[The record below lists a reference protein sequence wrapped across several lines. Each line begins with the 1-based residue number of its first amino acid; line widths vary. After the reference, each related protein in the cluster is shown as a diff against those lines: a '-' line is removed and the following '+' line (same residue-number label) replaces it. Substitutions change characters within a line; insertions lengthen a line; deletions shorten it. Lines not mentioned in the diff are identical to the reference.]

1 MFNEFDMSEGWG
13 SRNRNITDIFFY
25 YYKKMSRK
33 CERMCVQMLG
43 WIENIKK
50 RMVIVNYSLRIGKK
64 WIEEKI
70 F

>member
-1 MFNEFDMSEGWG
+1 MFNEFYRSEGWG
-13 SRNRNITDIFFY
+13 SRNRNRTGIFFY

-50 RMVIVNYSLRIGKK
+50 KK
-64 WIEEKI
+64 NGNS
-70 F
+70 